1 MSDTKQE
8 LMTKKAELEERL
20 KKIKDDFKSGL
31 DADWEEQAVQLENRD
46 VLLEIA
52 RVSEE
57 ELQKINAALQK
68 MEQTQHGTPGKLIPD
83 A

>member
-1 MSDTKQE
+1 MNQTDKQTLLE
-8 LMTKKAELEERL
+8 KKKELEERL
-20 KKIKDDFKSGL
+20 EKIKADIGGGL

-57 ELQKINAALQK
+57 ELQKINAALA
-68 MEQTQHGTPGKLIPD
+68 D
-83 A
+83 AD

>member
-20 KKIKDDFKSGL
+20 EKIKNDFKSGL

-57 ELQKINAALQK
+57 ELQKINAELQK
-68 MEQTQHGTPGKLIPD
+68 ME
-83 A
+83 

>member
-20 KKIKDDFKSGL
+20 EKIKNDFKSGL

-57 ELQKINAALQK
+57 ELQKINAALQE
-68 MEQTQHGTPGKLIPD
+68 ME
-83 A
+83 

>member
-57 ELQKINAALQK
+57 ELQKINATLQK
-68 MEQTQHGTPGKLIPD
+68 ME
-83 A
+83 

>member
-1 MSDTKQE
+1 MNENDKQS
-8 LMTKKAELEERL
+8 LVKKKKELEERL
-20 KKIKDDFKSGL
+20 NDIKNDIKGGL

-57 ELQKINAALQK
+57 ELQKVNAALQA
-68 MEQTQHGTPGKLIPD
+68 ID
-83 A
+83 

>member
-68 MEQTQHGTPGKLIPD
+68 ME
-83 A
+83 

>member
-1 MSDTKQE
+1 MSESKQE
-8 LMTKKAELEERL
+8 LMAKKAELEERL
-20 KKIKDDFKSGL
+20 EKIKNDFKSGL

-57 ELQKINAALQK
+57 ELQKVNAALQK
-68 MEQTQHGTPGKLIPD
+68 ME
-83 A
+83 